1 MGGQISD
8 LLFHNRFLFLGALF
22 LALALSL
29 EVGMRIGGR
38 RRLRIGARADEGAAL
53 VVGSILGLLAFVLAL
68 NLSNASS
75 RFERRVEST
84 LQEVNAIGTAL
95 MQAGAVGGDQAP
107 GMVEDLRKYLELR
120 YLYVAA
126 ERDAGDLARI
136 TAATNDLQN
145 AIWAQLTQR
154 IAVSPTDPVSSLMG
168 SLNAAFDTSTAMRL
182 AMEYRMPAQVVWLL
196 LVMSLLGMAAVGYQ
210 FGLTGRRGRAPGLV
224 LSLLWCVVVTE
235 IVDIGS
241 ARIWSF
247 RTDTRVYEWA
257 LEGLGMPLPQGL
269 PPPAP

>member
-1 MGGQISD
+1 MGIS
-8 LLFHNRFLFLGALF
+8 LFDVLFYSRFLFVIILF
-22 LALALSL
+22 LALALAL
-29 EVGMRIGGR
+29 EIGLRIGGR
-38 RRLRIGARADEGAAL
+38 RRARIGARADEGAAL

-84 LQEVNAIGTAL
+84 LEEVNAIGTAIL
-95 MQAGAVGGDQAP
+95 QAGAVGGDQAA
-107 GMVEDLRKYLELR
+107 GMVENLREYLVLR
-120 YLYVAA
+120 YRYADA
-126 ERDAGDLARI
+126 ERDSPDLADI
-136 TAATNDLQN
+136 IAQTTALQN
-145 AIWAQLTQR
+145 ALWAQMTQR
-154 IAVSPTDPVSSLMG
+154 ITESPTDPVAELMSSM
-168 SLNAAFDTSTAMRL
+168 NAAFDSATAMRL
-182 AMEYRMPAQVVWLL
+182 AMEYRMPEQVVWLL
-196 LVMSLLGMAAVGYQ
+196 LVMSLLGVASVGYQ

-257 LEGLGMPLPQGL
+257 MDGLEMSRPT
-269 PPPAP
+269 APGE

>member
-1 MGGQISD
+1 MAESLLGP
-8 LLFHNRFLFLGALF
+8 LFHSRLLFLGTLFMALI
-22 LALALSL
+22 LALEIGL
-29 EVGMRIGGR
+29 RIGGHR
-38 RRLRIGARADEGAAL
+38 RTRIGARADEGASL

-95 MQAGAVGGDQAP
+95 MQAAAVGGDQAEA
-107 GMVEDLRKYLELR
+107 MVANLHNYLELR
-120 YLYVAA
+120 YLYVSAG
-126 ERDAGDLARI
+126 RDSADLARI
-136 TAATNDLQN
+136 TAETGDLQN
-145 AIWAQLTQR
+145 TLWAQLGQR
-154 IAVSPTDPVSSLMG
+154 IAESPTDAVTSLMNA
-168 SLNAAFDTSTAMRL
+168 LNGAFDASTAMRL
-182 AMEYRMPAQVVWLL
+182 AMEYRMPEQVVWLL
-196 LVMSLLGMAAVGYQ
+196 LVMSLLGIAAVGYQ

-224 LSLLWCVVVTE
+224 LSLLWCFVVTE

-257 LEGLGMPLPQGL
+257 MEGLDMPI
-269 PPPAP
+269 PAPIGE